1 MLRELLIKDWVWKL
15 FSLFLAVA
23 IWLTVHRIIDGPKA
37 AAAGAAGSTLTYG
50 NLPVFIVASAADV
63 HLFHVMPDTVS
74 VTVSGSPEV
83 IAVLQANQIRATVDL
98 TDIDAGKDLK
108 RRVDVSVPS
117 GVTLISIDPPRVG
130 VLIPPTPE
138 KKP

>member
-1 MLRELLIKDWVWKL
+1 MLREFFIRDWGWKL
-15 FSLFLAVA
+15 FSLFLAVG
-23 IWLTVHRIIDGPKA
+23 IWLTVHKIIEGPKNA
-37 AAAGAAGSTLTYG
+37 AVGATGSTLTYG
-50 NLPVFIVASAADV
+50 NLPLFIVSSAADV

-74 VTVSGSPEV
+74 VTVSGSPDV
-83 IAVLQANQIRATVDL
+83 IAVLQANQVRATVDL

-130 VLIPPTPE
+130 VLIPPMP
-138 KKP
+138 

>member
-1 MLRELLIKDWVWKL
+1 MLRELFIKDWGWKL
-15 FSLFLAVA
+15 FSLLLAA
-23 IWLTVHRIIDGPKA
+23 SIWLTVHRIIEGPKNA
-37 AAAGAAGSTLTYG
+37 TAGAAGSTLTYG

-63 HLFHVMPDTVS
+63 HLYHVLPDTVS

-98 TDIDAGKDLK
+98 TDIDSGRDLK

-117 GVTLISIDPPRVG
+117 GVTLISVEPARVG
-130 VLIPPTPE
+130 VLIPPRP
-138 KKP
+138 

>member
-1 MLRELLIKDWVWKL
+1 MLRELFIKDWVWKL
-15 FSLFLAVA
+15 FSLILAVV
-23 IWLTVHRIIDGPKA
+23 IWLTVHNIIEPKNS
-37 AAAGAAGSTLTYG
+37 AGIHVSSTLTYG

-63 HLFHVMPDTVS
+63 HLFRVIPDTIS

-117 GVTLISIDPPRVG
+117 GVTLVSIDPPRVG

>member
-1 MLRELLIKDWVWKL
+1 MLRDLFIKDWGWKL
-15 FSLFLAVA
+15 FSLLLAA
-23 IWLTVHRIIDGPKA
+23 SIWLTAHNIIEPKNS
-37 AAAGAAGSTLTYG
+37 AGIHIGSTLTYG

-63 HLFHVMPDTVS
+63 HLYHVMPDTVS

-83 IAVLQANQIRATVDL
+83 ISILQANQIRATVDL
-98 TDIDAGKDLK
+98 TDIDSGKDLK

-117 GVTLISIDPPRVG
+117 GVTLINVDPPRVG
-130 VLIPPTPE
+130 VLIPPTPA